1 MLEYR
6 RRGRPLGFKLSDA
19 SKRAISLSKRGQ
31 HHRPE
36 TKEKISRSLIL
47 YFRRKCPISEELNTR
62 YMYTYDFDSSNWLE
76 DVRDRLDAS
85 MDILTEKAM
94 RNKSKIEIACGY
106 NIEYFSHNLT
116 PEIIVLF
123 KEHCETN
130 DLNCCEVLGDL

>member
-1 MLEYR
+1 MIGYG

-31 HHRPE
+31 RHRPE
-36 TKEKISRSLIL
+36 TREKISRSLIL
-47 YFRRKCPISEELNTR
+47 YFRRKSPISEELNNR
-62 YMYTYDFDSSNWLE
+62 YMYTYDFDSSNWFE

-123 KEHCETN
+123 KEYCNINEL
-130 DLNCCEVLGDL
+130 DCYDVLGDL